1 MPILFNNSGRPENF
15 QLNSQLKVL
24 VVDDEINFTEE
35 IEEFLQNQGYI
46 SFTANNVHKGKSIL
60 KNQNIDLLIL
70 DIRLKGVNG
79 LDVLKEVKLTYPKL
93 EVIIVSAHG
102 DMDSVITALRNGAI
116 DYLKKPFRHTD
127 IQIAIQ
133 RTRKFL
139 DLQRVITSMEAK
151 NSLIS
156 KSLQEKIKR
165 DFIGESKQIKQILEM
180 AITAAK
186 YKDTSVLITG
196 ESGTGKENVA
206 RIIHYESE
214 RNENLFCAVNSSA
227 ITDSLLES
235 EFFGHKKGSFTGA
248 INDKKGFFE
257 VSDQGTLFLDE
268 IADMPINLQAKILR
282 AIEEKTITRVGETDP
297 IATDFRIIAATN
309 HDIAKLIEEKKF
321 RLDLLHRLN
330 TIHIHIPPLRER
342 IEDIE
347 PLLKHFTN
355 DFARKLNKP
364 VPVIEKEAINVLL
377 NYSFPGNVREL
388 RNMIERAIILCKNE
402 SLRANDFLT
411 KESNGFELEKE
422 KEIINFNLEENEL
435 KLIHLALEEMNYNQ
449 NKSAELLG
457 ITRDALIRRL
467 KKYNIKVTKS
477 TSSQEND

>member
-1 MPILFNNSGRPENF
+1 MPILYNTSGRPENY

-24 VVDDEINFTEE
+24 VIDDEINFTEE
-35 IEEFLQNQGYI
+35 IEEFLQNQGFI
-46 SFTANNVHKGKSIL
+46 SYTANNVYKGRSIL

-70 DIRLKGVNG
+70 DIRLKGING
-79 LDVLKEVKLTYPKL
+79 LDILKEVKQTYPKL

-156 KSLQEKIKR
+156 QSLQEKIKR
-165 DFIGESKQIKQILEM
+165 DFIGESKQIKQILDL
-180 AITAAK
+180 AITASK

-206 RIIHYESE
+206 RIIHYESA

-268 IADMPINLQAKILR
+268 IADMPLNLQAKILR

-309 HDIAKLIEEKKF
+309 HDIVKLIEEKKF

-330 TIHIHIPPLRER
+330 TIHIHIPPLRDR

-347 PLLKHFTN
+347 PLLTHYTN
-355 DFARKLNKP
+355 EFARKLNKP
-364 VPVIEKEAINVLL
+364 VPSIEREAINALL

-388 RNMIERAIILCKNE
+388 RNMVERAMILCKTE
-402 SLRANDFLT
+402 SLKAIDFQT
-411 KESNGFELEKE
+411 GEAHDFENENEK
-422 KEIINFNLEENEL
+422 INFNLEENEL
-435 KLIHLALEEMNYNQ
+435 KLVRLALEEMKFNQ
-449 NKSAELLG
+449 NKTAELLG
-457 ITRDALIRRL
+457 ITRDALIRRM
-467 KKYNIKVTKS
+467 KKYNIKVSKS
-477 TSSQEND
+477 SNATIDD

>member
-1 MPILFNNSGRPENF
+1 MFNNTNKPENL
-15 QLNSQLKVL
+15 QLHRQMKVL
-24 VVDDEINFTEE
+24 VIDDELNFTEE
-35 IEEFLQNQGYI
+35 IDEFLLNQGYI
-46 SFTANNVHKGKSIL
+46 SFTANNVHKGRTIL
-60 KNQNIDLLIL
+60 KKEDIDLLIL
-70 DIRLKGVNG
+70 DVRLKGVSG
-79 LDVLKEVKLTYPKL
+79 LDVLKEVKQAYPNL

-102 DMDSVITALRNGAI
+102 DMETVITALRNGAI
-116 DYLKKPFRHTD
+116 DYLKKPFRHSD

-139 DLQRVITSMEAK
+139 DLQRVIRNMEEK

-156 KSLQEKIKR
+156 KGLQEKIKR
-165 DFIGESKQIKQILEM
+165 DFVGESRQIKAILEM
-180 AITAAK
+180 ALTASK

-206 RIIHYESE
+206 RIIHYESG
-214 RNENLFCAVNSSA
+214 RKDNFFCAVNSSA

-257 VSDQGTLFLDE
+257 VSDKGTLFLDE

-309 HDIAKLIEEKKF
+309 HDIDKLIQEKKF

-342 IEDIE
+342 VDDIE
-347 PLLKHFTN
+347 PLLDHFAA
-355 DFARKLNKP
+355 DFAQKLNKQIP
-364 VPVIEKEAINVLL
+364 FIEKETVVMLK
-377 NYSFPGNVREL
+377 NYAFPGNVREL
-388 RNMIERAIILCKNE
+388 RNMVERALILCKGNT
-402 SLRANDFLT
+402 LTTNDFLT
-411 KESNGFELEKE
+411 KGPIENGQQTEK
-422 KEIINFNLEENEL
+422 INFNLEENEL
-435 KLIHLALEEMNYNQ
+435 RLIQLALKEKNYNQ

-467 KKYNIKVTKS
+467 KKYGIKVARS
-477 TSSQEND
+477 TTSNDED

>member
-1 MPILFNNSGRPENF
+1 MFNNPTKTESF

-24 VVDDEINFTEE
+24 VIDDEINFTEE
-35 IEEFLQNQGYI
+35 IEEFLQNQGYV
-46 SFTANNVHKGKSIL
+46 SFTANTVQKGRHIL
-60 KNQNIDLLIL
+60 RTHDIDLLIL
-70 DIRLKGVNG
+70 DVRLKGANG
-79 LDVLKEVKLTYPKL
+79 LEFLQEIKQTFPKV

-102 DMDSVITALRNGAI
+102 DMDTVVTALRNGAI
-116 DYLKKPFRHTD
+116 DYLKKPFRHAD

-133 RTRKFL
+133 RTQKFL
-139 DLQRVITSMEAK
+139 NLQRVIKTMEAK

-165 DFIGESKQIKQILEM
+165 DFVGESSQIKEVLEM
-180 AITAAK
+180 SMTASR

-196 ESGTGKENVA
+196 ESGTGKENIA
-206 RIIHYESE
+206 RIIHYESA
-214 RNENLFCAVNSSA
+214 RKDNFFCAVNSSA
-227 ITDSLLES
+227 ITESLLES

-282 AIEEKTITRVGETDP
+282 AIEEKTITRVGETEP

-309 HDIAKLIEEKKF
+309 HNIEKLIEEKKF

-342 IEDIE
+342 IDDIE
-347 PLLKHFTN
+347 PLMKHFIAE
-355 DFARKLNKP
+355 FARKLNKP
-364 VPVIEKEAINVLL
+364 EPKIERETINMLK

-388 RNMIERAIILCKNE
+388 RNMIERALILCKGE
-402 SLRANDFLT
+402 SLTATHFLT
-411 KESNGFELEKE
+411 KGIAENEVQTEKINYNLEVNELSLIRLALKE
-422 KEIINFNLEENEL
+422 K
-435 KLIHLALEEMNYNQ
+435 NYNQ
-449 NKSAELLG
+449 NKAAELLG
-457 ITRDALIRRL
+457 ITRDSLIRRM
-467 KKYNIKVTKS
+467 KKYNIHVSKG
-477 TSSQEND
+477 ED

>member
-1 MPILFNNSGRPENF
+1 MAMFNNAGKPDNLH
-15 QLNSQLKVL
+15 LNAQMKVL
-24 VVDDEINFTEE
+24 VIDDELNFTEE
-35 IEEFLQNQGYI
+35 IDEFLLNQGYI
-46 SFTANNVHKGKSIL
+46 SFTANNVHKGRSIL
-60 KNQNIDLLIL
+60 KNQDIDLLIL
-70 DIRLKGVNG
+70 DVRLKGVSG
-79 LDVLKEVKLTYPKL
+79 LDVLKEVKELYPKL

-102 DMDSVITALRNGAI
+102 DMETVITALRNGAI
-116 DYLKKPFRHTD
+116 DYLKKPFRHAD

-139 DLQRVITSMEAK
+139 DLQRVIKNMEEK

-165 DFIGESKQIKQILEM
+165 DFVGESHQIKEILEM
-180 AITAAK
+180 ALTASK

-206 RIIHYESE
+206 RIIHYESG

-248 INDKKGFFE
+248 ISDKKGFFE
-257 VSDQGTLFLDE
+257 VSDKGTLFLDE

-282 AIEEKTITRVGETDP
+282 AIEEKTITRVGETEP

-309 HDIAKLIEEKKF
+309 HDIDKLIQEKKF

-342 IEDIE
+342 IDDVE
-347 PLLKHFTN
+347 PLLNHFTA
-355 DFARKLNKP
+355 DFAKKLNKP
-364 VPVIEKEAINVLL
+364 VPRIEKETIKMLK
-377 NYSFPGNVREL
+377 NYTFPGNVREL
-388 RNMIERAIILCKNE
+388 RNMVERALILCK
-402 SLRANDFLT
+402 SDTLTTNDFLT
-411 KESNGFELEKE
+411 KSPVENESQPMKV
-422 KEIINFNLEENEL
+422 NFNLEENEL
-435 KLIHLALEEMNYNQ
+435 SLIRLALKEKNYNQ

-467 KKYNIKVTKS
+467 KKYGIKVSKS
-477 TSSQEND
+477 EN

>member
-1 MPILFNNSGRPENF
+1 MPILYNTPGKPENY

-24 VVDDEINFTEE
+24 VIDDEINFTEE
-35 IEEFLQNQGYI
+35 IEEFLQNQGFI
-46 SFTANNVHKGKSIL
+46 SYTANNVHKGRSIL

-70 DIRLKGVNG
+70 DIRLKGING
-79 LDVLKEVKLTYPKL
+79 LDVLKEVKQTYPKL

-156 KSLQEKIKR
+156 QSLQEKIKR
-165 DFIGESKQIKQILEM
+165 DFIGESKLIKQILDL
-180 AITAAK
+180 AVTAAK
-186 YKDTSVLITG
+186 YKNTSVLITG
-196 ESGTGKENVA
+196 ESGTGKENIA
-206 RIIHYESE
+206 RIIHYESA

-268 IADMPINLQAKILR
+268 IADMPLNLQAKILR
-282 AIEEKTITRVGETDP
+282 AIEEKSITRVGETDP

-309 HDIAKLIEEKKF
+309 HDIGKLIEEKKF
-321 RLDLLHRLN
+321 RLDLLHRFN

-342 IEDIE
+342 IDDIE
-347 PLLKHFTN
+347 PLLMHYIN

-364 VPVIEKEAINVLL
+364 VPVIEREAINALL

-388 RNMIERAIILCKNE
+388 RNMIERAIILCKTE
-402 SLRANDFLT
+402 TLKASDFQT
-411 KESNGFELEKE
+411 FEDRDSEKE
-422 KEIINFNLEENEL
+422 KEKINFNLEENEL
-435 KLIHLALEEMNYNQ
+435 KLVHLALKEMNYNQ
-449 NKSAELLG
+449 NKTAELLG
-457 ITRDALIRRL
+457 ITRDALIRRM
-467 KKYNIKVTKS
+467 KKYNIKVSKS
-477 TSSQEND
+477 SNATEDE

>member
-1 MPILFNNSGRPENF
+1 
-15 QLNSQLKVL
+15 
-24 VVDDEINFTEE
+24 
-35 IEEFLQNQGYI
+35 
-46 SFTANNVHKGKSIL
+46 
-60 KNQNIDLLIL
+60 
-70 DIRLKGVNG
+70 
-79 LDVLKEVKLTYPKL
+79 
-93 EVIIVSAHG
+93 
-102 DMDSVITALRNGAI
+102 
-116 DYLKKPFRHTD
+116 
-127 IQIAIQ
+127 
-133 RTRKFL
+133 
-139 DLQRVITSMEAK
+139 
-151 NSLIS
+151 
-156 KSLQEKIKR
+156 
-165 DFIGESKQIKQILEM
+165 M

-206 RIIHYESE
+206 RIIHYESA

-282 AIEEKTITRVGETDP
+282 AIEEKTITRVGETEP

-330 TIHIHIPPLRER
+330 TIHIQIPPLRER

-355 DFARKLNKP
+355 EFARKLNKP
-364 VPVIEKEAINVLL
+364 VPVIEKDAINLLL

-388 RNMIERAIILCKNE
+388 RNMIERAIILCKTD
-402 SLRANDFLT
+402 SLRPGDFQI
-411 KESNGFELEKE
+411 KQSSESDFEKE
-422 KEIINFNLEENEL
+422 KETINFNLEENEL
-435 KLIHLALEEMNYNQ
+435 KLIRLALEEMNYNQ

-457 ITRDALIRRL
+457 ITRDALIRRM
-467 KKYNIKVTKS
+467 KKYNIKVSKS
-477 TSSQEND
+477 TSTSDDD

>member
-1 MPILFNNSGRPENF
+1 MPIQYSSPGRPENY

-24 VVDDEINFTEE
+24 VIDDEPSFTEE
-35 IEEFLQNQGYI
+35 IEEFLQNQGFI
-46 SFTANNVHKGKSIL
+46 SYTSNNVQKGRSIL
-60 KNQNIDLLIL
+60 KSQNIDLLIL
-70 DIRLKGVNG
+70 DIRLKGING
-79 LDVLKEVKLTYPKL
+79 LDVLKEVKQTYPKL

-102 DMDSVITALRNGAI
+102 DMETVITALRNGAI

-127 IQIAIQ
+127 IQISIQ

-139 DLQRVITSMEAK
+139 DLKRVITSMEAK

-156 KSLQEKIKR
+156 QSLQEKIKR
-165 DFIGESKQIKQILEM
+165 DFIGESHQIKQILDL
-180 AITAAK
+180 AITASK
-186 YKDTSVLITG
+186 YKNTSVLITG
-196 ESGTGKENVA
+196 ESGTGKENIA
-206 RIIHYESE
+206 RIIHYESP
-214 RNENLFCAVNSSA
+214 RNKNIFCAVNSSA

-309 HDIAKLIEEKKF
+309 HDINKLIEEKKF

-342 IEDIE
+342 PEDIE
-347 PLLKHFTN
+347 PLLRHFIN
-355 DFARKLNKP
+355 EFAVNLNKP
-364 VPVIEKEAINVLL
+364 VPNIERDAINALL

-388 RNMIERAIILCKNE
+388 RNMIERAIILCKTE
-402 SLRANDFLT
+402 SLKASDFQT
-411 KESNGFELEKE
+411 GEVRESENGRK
-422 KEIINFNLEENEL
+422 KINFNLEENEL
-435 KLIHLALEEMNYNQ
+435 KLVHLALKEMSFNQ
-449 NKSAELLG
+449 NKTAELLG
-457 ITRDALIRRL
+457 ITRDALIRRM
-467 KKYNIKVTKS
+467 KKYNIKVSKS
-477 TSSQEND
+477 SSTTEDE